1 MYREIFETLKKEL
14 ETEDLQQLPNDF
26 NDKVEK
32 YIEILK
38 KKSEDPNQ
46 LCAKIASIELKNV
59 MIMLN
64 KLKEI
69 RNIKMIRK
77 HISEIGNISIE
88 TKTIVTA
95 PEEIKEEKRQ
105 EPVKEET
112 IVLQKEPV
120 NVISQ
125 TMPQPHQRALL
136 LIRIFNDIPQ
146 ITDTDGFIYGPFQK
160 GDVVYL
166 PEEIAMMLISRG
178 IARKAQ
184 DDLEEGVKIENN
196 R

>member
-1 MYREIFETLKKEL
+1 MYREIFEILKKEL
-14 ETEDLQQLPNDF
+14 ETEDLQPLPNDF

-32 YIEILK
+32 YVESLK
-38 KKSEDPNQ
+38 KRSQDPNQ

-69 RNIKMIRK
+69 RDIKTIRK
-77 HISEIGNISIE
+77 HISEIGNIPIE
-88 TKTIVTA
+88 TKTKITI
-95 PEEIKEEKRQ
+95 PEKIEEEKRE
-105 EPVKEET
+105 EPIKEET
-112 IVLQKEPV
+112 IVVQKESVSIAGQP
-120 NVISQ
+120 I
-125 TMPQPHQRALL
+125 PQPHQRTLL
-136 LIRIFNDIPQ
+136 LIRVFNDIPQ

-166 PEEIAMMLISRG
+166 PEEIAMTLISRG

-184 DDLEEGVKIENN
+184 DDLEEGVKIENS

>member
-1 MYREIFETLKKEL
+1 MYREIFEILKKEL
-14 ETEDLQQLPNDF
+14 ETEDLQQLPDDF
-26 NDKVEK
+26 YNKVEK
-32 YIEILK
+32 YIESLK
-38 KKSEDPNQ
+38 KKSADPNQ

-59 MIMLN
+59 MIMLD

-69 RNIKMIRK
+69 RNIKMIHK
-77 HISEIGNISIE
+77 HIGEIENIPIE
-88 TKTIVTA
+88 TKTKITVL
-95 PEEIKEEKRQ
+95 EKIKEEQVQ
-105 EPVKEET
+105 EPIKEET
-112 IVLQKEPV
+112 VSIQKESAS
-120 NVISQ
+120 VISQ
-125 TMPQPHQRALL
+125 AMPQPHQRTLL

-166 PEEIAMMLISRG
+166 PEEIAMTLISRG

-184 DDLEEGVKIENN
+184 DDLEEGVKIENS